1 MNQKKIKERVCDV
14 LLSNASKNRGI
25 FNFKF
30 LQKMLDETNKQFKGS
45 SKIYQN
51 SAANKIWMCYN
62 LEKFFSQKY

>member
-1 MNQKKIKERVCDV
+1 MNQKKSREVCDV
-14 LLSNASKNRGI
+14 LLSNAQKI
-25 FNFKF
+25 EVFNFKF

-62 LEKFFSQKY
+62 LEKFSQKY